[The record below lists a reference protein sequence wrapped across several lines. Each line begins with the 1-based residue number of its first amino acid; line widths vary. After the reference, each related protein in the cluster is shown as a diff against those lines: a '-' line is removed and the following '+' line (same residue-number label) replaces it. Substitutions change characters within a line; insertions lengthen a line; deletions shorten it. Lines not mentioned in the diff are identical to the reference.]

1 MNNHIGIDVH
11 QKKCHATVQD
21 EDGMTVRQGYFQ
33 NSPSGFEDF
42 FDGIGTGKTAI
53 EATDAWQPV
62 YDWLAERGFDVK
74 LAHPHKTRIIAEV
87 KIKTDCR
94 DSEALAD
101 LVRADLIPE
110 VYVPCDDMRE
120 LRGIAKQRGKL
131 VQEKSKFKNR
141 IKAQLRRRGIEY
153 SGRSLWTKK
162 GRLWLRDLE
171 IDAVNDFL
179 EVLKTLNERI
189 SELEGEIEG
198 IAGDMEESQ
207 ILMTIPGVSYYTAL
221 TIIAEIA
228 TIERFPSPG
237 HLCSYA
243 GFVPSVKQS
252 GSKEVHGSI
261 QGGRPLL
268 RWILYQATHNHILNA
283 PNSHVTKF
291 YKRLKQKKPKKL
303 AKTAAARKLTTVI
316 YWMLKLKEEF
326 HPEGYDPRT
335 SR

>member
-1 MNNHIGIDVH
+1 
-11 QKKCHATVQD
+11 
-21 EDGMTVRQGYFQ
+21 
-33 NSPSGFEDF
+33 
-42 FDGIGTGKTAI
+42 
-53 EATDAWQPV
+53 EACDAWQPV
-62 YDWLAERGFDVK
+62 YDWLTEKGIDVK

-101 LVRADLIPE
+101 LLRADLIAE
-110 VYVPCDDMRE
+110 VHVPCDDMRE
-120 LRGIAKQRGKL
+120 LRRIAKQRGKL
-131 VQEKSKFKNR
+131 VQEKSKYKTR
-141 IKAQLRRRGIEY
+141 IKAQLRKRGIEY
-153 SGRSLWTKK
+153 KGKSLWTKSGK
-162 GRLWLRDLE
+162 QWLRDLE
-171 IDAVNDFL
+171 VDAVDDFL
-179 EVLKTLNERI
+179 EVLRTLNERI
-189 SELEGEIEG
+189 SKLEEEIEE
-198 IAGDMEESQ
+198 IAGGMEEARL
-207 ILMTIPGVSYYTAL
+207 LMTIPGVSYYTAL

-243 GFVPSVKQS
+243 GLTPSAKQS
-252 GSKEVHGSI
+252 GGKEVHGYI

-268 RWILYQATHNHILNA
+268 WWITYQAAHNHKNNA

-291 YKRLKQKKPKKL
+291 YKRLERRKPKKL

-326 HPEGYDPRT
+326 HPEGFDPRK

>member
-1 MNNHIGIDVH
+1 MNRYIGIDVH
-11 QKKCHATVQD
+11 QDKCHGTVLD
-21 EDGMTVRQGYFQ
+21 EDGITARQGYFQ
-33 NSPSGFEDF
+33 NSPSGFKDF
-42 FDGIGTGKTAI
+42 FDGTGTGKVAI

-62 YDWLAERGFDVK
+62 YDWLTEKGFDVK

-101 LVRADLIPE
+101 LVRADLIAE

-131 VQEKSKFKNR
+131 VQERSKYKNR
-141 IKAQLRRRGIEY
+141 TKAQLRKRGIEY
-153 SGRSLWTKK
+153 KDRNIWTKSGK
-162 GRLWLRDLE
+162 QWLRDLE
-171 IDAVNDFL
+171 INAVNDFL
-179 EVLKTLNERI
+179 EVLKTLNDRI
-189 SELEGEIEG
+189 SKLEEEIEE
-198 IAGDMEESQ
+198 IAGDMEEARL
-207 ILMTIPGVSYYTAL
+207 LMTIPGVSYYTAL

-228 TIERFPSPG
+228 TIERFPSPE

-243 GFVPSVKQS
+243 GLVPSVKQS
-252 GSKEVHGSI
+252 GSKEVHGPIS
-261 QGGRPLL
+261 GGRPLL
-268 RWILYQATHNHILNA
+268 RWIIYQATHNHKNNA
-283 PNSHVTKF
+283 PNSHVTEF
-291 YKRLKQKKPKKL
+291 YKRLEQRKPKKL

-326 HPEGYDPRT
+326 HPKGYDPRT